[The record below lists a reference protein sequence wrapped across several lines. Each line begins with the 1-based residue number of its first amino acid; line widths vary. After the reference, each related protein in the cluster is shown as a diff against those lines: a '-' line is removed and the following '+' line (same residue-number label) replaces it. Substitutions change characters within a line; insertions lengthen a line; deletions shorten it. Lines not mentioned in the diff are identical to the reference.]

1 MVFLHMMSGTQK
13 AKAIIDHSLFRLGNV
28 ELTENGSSYS
38 RFANPV
44 VPQCVF

>member
-1 MVFLHMMSGTQK
+1 MSLLDMMGGTQK
-13 AKAIIDHSLFRLGNV
+13 AKATIDHSLFRFGNV

-38 RFANPV
+38 RFANLV

>member
-1 MVFLHMMSGTQK
+1 MSFLDMMSGAQK
-13 AKAIIDHSLFRLGNV
+13 AKATIDHSLFGLGAV

-38 RFANPV
+38 RSANLV

>member
-1 MVFLHMMSGTQK
+1 MSLLDMVSGTQK
-13 AKAIIDHSLFRLGNV
+13 AKATIDHSLFRFENV